1 MERFMTAM
9 ERSISP
15 YDVRGSEVTM
25 EDSLRLKQRKE
36 NAGFS
41 DLGVQYA
48 PSTESGTAN
57 GEISE
62 SGVQRALS
70 TDSGNTGWW
79 KELRVQETSDDSGV
93 MVNGKR
99 FLLRSA
105 LGIVAGASLD
115 DNIAGFQPMTRETG
129 KFSCPEAVAW
139 LTLVSSVSKCPGMA
153 LRAAEYAQRIVVDD
167 GLDEGRYWFEEPK
180 EYWLSFMKEEDYE
193 ALEQFGFDYEAQMQ
207 RVQMELD
214 LCELQKEVDDM
225 RAGAETLEALKQ
237 GQYQYAEH
245 DGTLEALK
253 HGAGGHELQKRVDE
267 MRELQKRLDDLRAG
281 DKTLEALSLSQYE
294 LQQMAN
300 DMREMC
306 AAGSGGGVGILEEQM
321 NTLQKIGDEMRA
333 GDTLEALKQGIL
345 NRKQI
350 IGEGTM
356 VLHDYEVCAGG
367 KIIKVHTVEIEQDPE
382 VEGGKEDIMISE
394 KIIAEQKS
402 VAKGLID
409 PGGGANTYMYAGEG
423 KILYPEFTGTWRRNN
438 PGEGQSALAGG
449 EHNEQVRGGKIK
461 DPGKGGNID
470 HEVQELKHPRSIKE
484 EVEETRNEPQMNKGY
499 RKMFKEEI
507 QMEMDLRDPDGT
519 GPKGDPGGTGPKEKE
534 NKKEPKEK
542 KWAEH
547 EAVSEEKQVAN
558 DMDNYEMCGEISVA

>member
-1 MERFMTAM
+1 M
-9 ERSISP
+9 S
-15 YDVRGSEVTM
+15 
-25 EDSLRLKQRKE
+25 
-36 NAGFS
+36 
-41 DLGVQYA
+41 
-48 PSTESGTAN
+48 
-57 GEISE
+57 
-62 SGVQRALS
+62 
-70 TDSGNTGWW
+70 
-79 KELRVQETSDDSGV
+79 
-93 MVNGKR
+93 
-99 FLLRSA
+99 
-105 LGIVAGASLD
+105 
-115 DNIAGFQPMTRETG
+115 
-129 KFSCPEAVAW
+129 
-139 LTLVSSVSKCPGMA
+139 
-153 LRAAEYAQRIVVDD
+153 
-167 GLDEGRYWFEEPK
+167 
-180 EYWLSFMKEEDYE
+180 KEEI
-193 ALEQFGFDYEAQMQ
+193 
-207 RVQMELD
+207 QMELD
-214 LCELQKEVDDM
+214 LQILEAKILGVDQYACLEANLAGFKPMRWNYEKFTCEEVVLWLKTLSTKSKCSSLFWCAGEYAQRFVVDDDMDDGRSWLRESKEYLLAVMKEVAGCDGREHYEVLERFGFDRGTNVPPSEGAGVATLEAHMISLQKTPDEQRTAETVPRGDPDGTGTTQMHMVQRELDLRELQKEVNDM
-225 RAGAETLEALKQ
+225 RAGTLEALKQ

-356 VLHDYEVCAGG
+356 VLHEYEVCAGG

-394 KIIAEQKS
+394 KITAEQKS
-402 VAKGLID
+402 VARGLID

-470 HEVQELKHPRSIKE
+470 HEVPRTVYEVQEIQNRWGINE
-484 EVEETRNEPQMNKGY
+484 DAEETRKRRDEKVIRTSTASENSNENG
-499 RKMFKEEI
+499 
-507 QMEMDLRDPDGT
+507 PDGT
-519 GPKGDPGGTGPKEKE
+519 GSKGDTGGKGSNEKE
-534 NKKEPKEK
+534 NREEPKKK
-542 KWAEH
+542 KWAE
-547 EAVSEEKQVAN
+547 QMAN
-558 DMDNYEMCGEISVA
+558 DMDNHEMCGKISVA